1 MCLVNKEKI
10 KDEPGR
16 PDLDIDFT
24 QAQTQHRPVANHHR
38 IPAIFL
44 VSPT

>member
-24 QAQTQHRPVANHHR
+24 QAQNQHVANHHR